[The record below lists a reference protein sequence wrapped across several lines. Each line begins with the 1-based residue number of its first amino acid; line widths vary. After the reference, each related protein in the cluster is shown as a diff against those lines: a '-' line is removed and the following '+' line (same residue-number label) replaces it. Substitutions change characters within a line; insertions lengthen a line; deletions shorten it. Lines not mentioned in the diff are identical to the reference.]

1 MGWRELGGEEGRVRG
16 QEGPP
21 CEAPQR
27 AGQAAV
33 RAAPFLRMQPPR
45 GSALSALT
53 ENTPLTEG
61 DPRTRPPALNQQS

>member
-1 MGWRELGGEEGRVRG
+1 MRRVGVRG

-27 AGQAAV
+27 VGQAAV
-33 RAAPFLRMQPPR
+33 GAAPFLRMQTPR

-61 DPRTRPPALNQQS
+61 DPCTRPPALKRQS